1 MDLLQVMLWLV
12 YPYAVVA
19 ILGMGFI
26 WKANTPIEQEERGVL
41 RLGYKFLNR
50 TTIGLMI
57 LSFAS
62 GIAVIM
68 FNGIAN
74 ESVKLY
80 HWVMSLVYLDP
91 DMDLIRSISFLSRTH
106 FLLLLT
112 FLVLLPFSKY
122 IRYLWPPRYMTKRW
136 TRNIY

>member
-26 WKANTPIEQEERGVL
+26 WKANTPIEQEKQGIL
-41 RLGYKFLNR
+41 RLGYTFLNR

-62 GIAVIM
+62 GLAVIM
-68 FNGIAN
+68 FNGLAN
-74 ESVKLY
+74 ESAKLY
-80 HWVMSLVYLDP
+80 QWVLSLIYLDP
-91 DMDLIRSISFLSRTH
+91 DMDLLRSISFLSRTH

-122 IRYLWPPRYMTKRW
+122 IRYLWPARYMTR
-136 TRNIY
+136 R